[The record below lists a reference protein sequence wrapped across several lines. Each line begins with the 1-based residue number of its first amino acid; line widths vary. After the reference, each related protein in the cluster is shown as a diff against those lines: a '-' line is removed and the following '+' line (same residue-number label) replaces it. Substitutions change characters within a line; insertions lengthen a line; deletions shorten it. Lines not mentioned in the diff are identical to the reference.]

1 MTRPDAPPN
10 TPRTTHRRGRPALVA
25 AALAAV
31 LLGTLGS
38 VSAAPARAAEP
49 PAVADCPPA
58 LAEKATCWTGRDT
71 GGAYYT
77 MAVPKDWNGSLVVH
91 AHGGPDLGDA
101 SDPAR
106 STEDLGRWAV
116 MIEEGYAWAGSAYRR
131 GGYGARMAAEDTENV
146 RRLFTQRFGRPERTY
161 LHGQSW
167 GGDVA
172 AKAAETYGARRGAY
186 DGVLLTNGV
195 LGGGSRGYDY
205 RVDLRVVYQYY
216 CRNHPR
222 PTEPQYPLWQGL
234 RPGSTMTNA
243 GLDARLRECTGYDS
257 APADRTA
264 LQQRNLDDILAVT
277 GIPERTLESH
287 LRFATFT
294 FRDIV
299 SSRLDGRNPWSNRG
313 VRYSG
318 SHDDKALNAGVERFS
333 ADPAARRDL
342 SYDSDLT
349 GRVDL
354 PVLTLHAIDDP
365 TAFVEHEAAYRAT
378 LDGAGR
384 GRNLVQTFTRESEH
398 SSLSDS
404 EYAASI
410 AALDAWARTGRKP
423 APHSIAASCATFDA
437 TYGDGC
443 FYDPGF
449 HPKPYASR
457 VLPRPGGLHWPAMT
471 AAQERAWSRIE
482 GVGIA
487 P

>member
-10 TPRTTHRRGRPALVA
+10 TPRTAQRRGRPALVA

-31 LLGTLGS
+31 LLGTLGN

-77 MAVPKDWNGSLVVH
+77 MAVPQDWNGSLVVH

-116 MIEEGYAWAGSAYRR
+116 MVEEGYAWAGSAYRR

>member
-10 TPRTTHRRGRPALVA
+10 TPRTAHRRGRPALVA

-77 MAVPKDWNGSLVVH
+77 MAVPQDWNGSLVVH

-116 MIEEGYAWAGSAYRR
+116 MVEEGYAWAGSAYRR

-384 GRNLVQTFTRESEH
+384 GGNLVQTFTKESEH

-423 APHSIAASCATFDA
+423 APHSIAASCAAFDA

>member
-10 TPRTTHRRGRPALVA
+10 TPRTAQRRGRPALVA

-31 LLGTLGS
+31 LLGTLGN

-116 MIEEGYAWAGSAYRR
+116 MVEEGYAWAGSAYRR

-384 GRNLVQTFTRESEH
+384 GRNLVQTFTKESEH